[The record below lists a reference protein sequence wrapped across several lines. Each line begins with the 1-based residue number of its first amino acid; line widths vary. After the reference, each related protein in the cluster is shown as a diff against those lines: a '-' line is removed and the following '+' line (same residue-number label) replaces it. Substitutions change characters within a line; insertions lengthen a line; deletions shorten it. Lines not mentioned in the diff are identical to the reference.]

1 MSTEDERPE
10 IPAVPRTRAEM
21 RAAREAAEAAEAER
35 ISRAA
40 ASTTDP
46 TAQRTDQPD
55 AGPDEAVAR
64 DAAAREAAA
73 REAAAREAA
82 AREAAAREAAVRQ
95 AGDREI
101 AEQEAAA
108 RKMAAFE
115 AAAREDVEATAR
127 EDVDADAV
135 SAVPVAPE
143 SVLAGLTPV
152 APDAAPRP
160 VLGAD
165 TPDVGPDATERPT
178 SGVSSDTGTSSPR
191 KPAGSPRRFLV
202 ALGAVLGVLVL
213 VGTGFGIVSL
223 LQGPRI
229 SEVQVDPAQA
239 IEASGSRVIL
249 TANQALADI
258 DPEQV
263 TVEPAVPFTVDASGR
278 GVGIRFTVPLDEST
292 KYTVRVAD
300 VVGRGG
306 GPSTEL
312 STTFST
318 PASNIFL
325 LRRDASGDDTIFRT
339 DLSGENAVPVFSHA
353 EINDFRATSTKLVV
367 SVAEDEGSRLLVM
380 DRDGK
385 NERELKLPG
394 VGYVGAIQVSERG
407 GLVGYSY
414 SDRELSDTE
423 GRASVLVTQ
432 PLSGDEEPQIIEVGG
447 EEASVFVWQFVP
459 DSSAVL
465 FIDFDGALS
474 LVDRSTDAGVQSL
487 GLASTIQGISRGTY
501 TAIVERVDG
510 SVVEINLADGS
521 EAPLA
526 ASDPDYGT
534 ATSITPFPGGTLRHV
549 VQRDAN
555 GIPVGQA
562 VIRVDE
568 DGKATPLVEVG
579 SSDRI
584 LQACASPS
592 GQYAAVALAS
602 DMANNPYDGM
612 LLPLPENVETHLID
626 MESGKELVAL
636 TGFDASWCQTAPR
649 F

>member
-35 ISRAA
+35 ITRAA
-40 ASTTDP
+40 APAEQTERS
-46 TAQRTDQPD
+46 AEQED
-55 AGPDEAVAR
+55 AGAD
-64 DAAAREAAA
+64 EAAA

-82 AREAAAREAAVRQ
+82 AREAVRL
-95 AGDREI
+95 AGEREI

-127 EDVDADAV
+127 EDVEAAVADDLGEGLERDAV

-143 SVLAGLTPV
+143 SVLAGLRPV

-160 VLGAD
+160 VPPVD
-165 TPDVGPDATERPT
+165 TATSVPRGPVRN
-178 SGVSSDTGTSSPR
+178 
-191 KPAGSPRRFLV
+191 PRRFLI

-213 VGTGFGIVSL
+213 VGTGLGIVSL

-239 IEASGSRVIL
+239 IESSGSRVII

-292 KYTVRVAD
+292 KYTVRVAE
-300 VVGRGG
+300 VAGRGG
-306 GPSTEL
+306 GPSTDL
-312 STTFST
+312 RTTFTT

-339 DLSGENAVPVFSHA
+339 DLSGENAVPVFSHE
-353 EINDFRATSTKLVV
+353 EINDFRATSTQLVV
-367 SVAEDEGSRLLVM
+367 SVAEDDGSRLLVM
-380 DRDGK
+380 DRDGTD
-385 NERELKLPG
+385 ERELKLPG
-394 VGYVGAIQVSERG
+394 VGFVGAIQVSERG

-432 PLSGDEEPQIIEVGG
+432 SLSGDDDPQIIEVGDA
-447 EEASVFVWQFVP
+447 EASVFVWQFVP
-459 DSSAVL
+459 DSAAVL

-521 EAPLA
+521 EEPLA

-568 DGKATPLVEVG
+568 DGTATPLVEVG

-592 GQYAAVALAS
+592 GQYAAVALAA

-626 MESGKELVAL
+626 MDSGKELVAL

>member
-35 ISRAA
+35 ITRAA
-40 ASTTDP
+40 APAEQTERS
-46 TAQRTDQPD
+46 ADQPD
-55 AGPDEAVAR
+55 AGADEAAV
-64 DAAAREAAA
+64 REAAA
-73 REAAAREAA
+73 REAAAREA
-82 AREAAAREAAVRQ
+82 VRL
-95 AGDREI
+95 AGEREI

-115 AAAREDVEATAR
+115 AAAREDVEAAAR
-127 EDVDADAV
+127 EDVEAAVAADLGEGLERDAV

-152 APDAAPRP
+152 DTATSVPRGP
-160 VLGAD
+160 V
-165 TPDVGPDATERPT
+165 RN
-178 SGVSSDTGTSSPR
+178 
-191 KPAGSPRRFLV
+191 PRRFLI

-213 VGTGFGIVSL
+213 VGTGLGIVSL

-239 IEASGSRVIL
+239 IESSGSRVII

-300 VVGRGG
+300 VAGRGG
-306 GPSTEL
+306 GPSTDL
-312 STTFST
+312 RTTFTT

-339 DLSGENAVPVFSHA
+339 DLSGENAVPVFSHE
-353 EINDFRATSTKLVV
+353 EINDFRATSTQLVV
-367 SVAEDEGSRLLVM
+367 SVAEDDGSRLLVM
-380 DRDGK
+380 DRDGTD
-385 NERELKLPG
+385 ERELKLPG
-394 VGYVGAIQVSERG
+394 VGFVGAIQVSERG

-432 PLSGDEEPQIIEVGG
+432 SLSGDDDPQIIEVGDA
-447 EEASVFVWQFVP
+447 EASVFVWQFVP
-459 DSSAVL
+459 DSAAVL

-568 DGKATPLVEVG
+568 DGTATPLVEVG

-592 GQYAAVALAS
+592 GQYAAVALAA

-626 MESGKELVAL
+626 MDSGKELVAL

>member
-35 ISRAA
+35 ITRAA
-40 ASTTDP
+40 APAEQTERS
-46 TAQRTDQPD
+46 AEQPD
-55 AGPDEAVAR
+55 AGADEAAV
-64 DAAAREAAA
+64 REAAA
-73 REAAAREAA
+73 REAAAREA
-82 AREAAAREAAVRQ
+82 VRL
-95 AGDREI
+95 AGEREI

-115 AAAREDVEATAR
+115 AAAREDVEAAAR
-127 EDVDADAV
+127 EDVEAAVADDLGEGLERDAV

-160 VLGAD
+160 VPGAD
-165 TPDVGPDATERPT
+165 TATSVHRRP
-178 SGVSSDTGTSSPR
+178 VR
-191 KPAGSPRRFLV
+191 NPRRFLI

-213 VGTGFGIVSL
+213 VGTGLGIVSL

-239 IEASGSRVIL
+239 IESSGSRVII

-300 VVGRGG
+300 VAGRGG
-306 GPSTEL
+306 GPSTDL
-312 STTFST
+312 RTTFTT

-339 DLSGENAVPVFSHA
+339 DLSGENAVPVFSHD
-353 EINDFRATSTKLVV
+353 EINDFRATSTQLVV
-367 SVAEDEGSRLLVM
+367 SVAEDDGSRLLVM
-380 DRDGK
+380 DRDGTD
-385 NERELKLPG
+385 ERELKLPG
-394 VGYVGAIQVSERG
+394 VGFVGAIQVSERG

-432 PLSGDEEPQIIEVGG
+432 SLSGDDDPQIIEVGDA
-447 EEASVFVWQFVP
+447 EASVFVWQFVP
-459 DSSAVL
+459 DSAAVL

-568 DGKATPLVEVG
+568 DGTATPLVEVG

-592 GQYAAVALAS
+592 GQYAAVALAA

-626 MESGKELVAL
+626 MDSGKELVAL